1 MNMSATGVHGGVQ
14 GIAVVRA
21 ADAMLRALGGDQI
34 QFLFPSMAMPS
45 DPAAQLGLVDA
56 GVDEVNFQPVIVRD
70 LPTDNNGP
78 RRRVEFLVPASG
90 IVQCMAERNFASAEQ
105 WLDAALGIVY
115 GVEIF
120 HIEGYVVEEFA
131 GTAYLYRITAV
142 D

>member
-1 MNMSATGVHGGVQ
+1 MNMSATGAYSQ

-21 ADAMLRALGGDQI
+21 ADAMLRALGGYQI
-34 QFLFPSMAMPS
+34 QFLFASMGMPS

-56 GVDEVNFQPVIVRD
+56 GVDEVNFLPVIARD

-90 IVQCMAERNFASAEQ
+90 IVQSMAERNFATAEQ

-115 GVEIF
+115 GGEIF
-120 HIEGYVVEEFA
+120 HIEGYVTEEFA
-131 GTAYLYRITAV
+131 GTAYLYRVTAV